1 MAFNYDEYLRVNK
14 MPTLWC
20 WGCGDGVILKA
31 FIRAMDKLGI
41 NKDDMCVVSGIG
53 CSGRFSSYIDVN
65 TVHTTHGRTVAY
77 ATGIKLANPDK
88 HVVCVA
94 GDGDALAIGGNHT
107 IHGCRRNID
116 ITMILINNFIY
127 GLTNSQTS
135 PTTPQGMWTVTMKKG
150 NIDPTF
156 DACKLAEASGASFV
170 AREKVSEPRK
180 LEKVFVEALKHK
192 GFSFVDV
199 FSNCHINLGRKNKM
213 QSAMENL
220 DWIDS
225 ITMSKKKW
233 EKLPDEEKNSYF
245 PTGILKQDTE
255 VEEYTNLYGKLKE
268 VYQGKRGPLTPE
280 DFKKSSSEG

>member
-1 MAFNYDEYLRVNK
+1 MAYNYDNYLRLSK

-31 FIRAMDKLGI
+31 VIRAIDAMGWK
-41 NKDDMCVVSGIG
+41 KDDVCVVSGIG
-53 CSGRFSSYIDVN
+53 CSGRFSSYVDFN
-65 TVHTTHGRTVAY
+65 TVHTTHGRTVAF

-88 HVVCVA
+88 HVIVVA

-116 ITMILINNFIY
+116 LNFIIINNFIY

-135 PTTPQGMWTVTMKKG
+135 PTTPQGMWTVTMKRG

-156 DACKLAEASGASFV
+156 DAAKLAIASGASFV
-170 AREKVSEPRK
+170 ARETVNDPKK
-180 LEKVFVEALKHK
+180 LEKMFVKGFSHK
-192 GFSFVDV
+192 GFSFFDV

-213 QSAMENL
+213 ANAMENL

-225 ITMSKKKW
+225 RTIPKSKFD
-233 EKLPDEEKNSYF
+233 KLSPEEQEGKF
-245 PTGILKQDTE
+245 PTGILKHDE
-255 VEEYTNLYGKLKE
+255 SVMEYCDMYELVKKAHQENGKITAEDLK
-268 VYQGKRGPLTPE
+268 K
-280 DFKKSSSEG
+280 

>member
-1 MAFNYDEYLRVNK
+1 MAFNYDEYLRTEK

-31 FIRAMDKLGI
+31 FIRAVDKLGWS
-41 NKDDMCVVSGIG
+41 KDDVCVVSGIG
-53 CSGRFSSYIDVN
+53 CSGRFSSYVDFN
-65 TVHTTHGRTVAY
+65 TVHTTHGRTVAF
-77 ATGIKLANPDK
+77 ATGIKLENPDK
-88 HVVCVA
+88 KVVCVA

-116 ITMILINNFIY
+116 ITLILIQNFIY

-135 PTTPQGMWTVTMKKG
+135 PTTPRGFWTVSQKVG

-156 DACKLAEASGASFV
+156 DGCKLAEASGASFV

-180 LEKVFVEALKHK
+180 LEKIILKALEHNGFSYVEAL
-192 GFSFVDV
+192 
-199 FSNCHINLGRKNKM
+199 SNCHINLGRKNKM
-213 QSAMENL
+213 ASAMENL

-225 ITMSKKKW
+225 ITVSKKKYDSMS
-233 EKLPDEEKNSYF
+233 EEEKMNHL

-255 VEEYTNLYGKLKE
+255 APEYCDMYEEVKKAQQGLRGKI
-268 VYQGKRGPLTPE
+268 TPD
-280 DFKKSSSEG
+280 DFEKKL